1 MYIIFLNHDWNSEWL
16 FPQVDYLISN
26 PPYVDKEK
34 TSGKEE
40 GIWYEPEKALFSND
54 KGLSDLRLILSK
66 GKNYLNENGKV
77 YLEHAPDQYE
87 ELNKFALENGYLNF
101 SNLNDL
107 NGDKRVS
114 IYQC

>member
-1 MYIIFLNHDWNSEWL
+1 MNHDWNNEWL

-87 ELNKFALENGYLNF
+87 ELNKFALENGYLNV

>member
-1 MYIIFLNHDWNSEWL
+1 MCIRDS
-16 FPQVDYLISN
+16 
-26 PPYVDKEK
+26 PYVDKEK

-66 GKNYLNENGKV
+66 GKNYLNENGKI

>member
-1 MYIIFLNHDWNSEWL
+1 MH
-16 FPQVDYLISN
+16 
-26 PPYVDKEK
+26 
-34 TSGKEE
+34 
-40 GIWYEPEKALFSND
+40 EPEIALFSKD
-54 KGLSDLRLILSK
+54 KGLSDLKLILSK
-66 GKNYLNENGKV
+66 GKKFLNESGKV

-87 ELNKFALENGYLNF
+87 ELNKFAIENGYLNF